1 MRILALGAHPDD
13 VELLCAGTL
22 ARYRARGAHVSIAIL
37 TNGAPTT
44 RTTRSAARTSGSAT
58 RSTRPTARTTRSA
71 AMVGVRAREARE
83 AASLLG
89 ADPIM
94 LGLPDGFLYDTPET
108 RLLVVDL
115 LRRARPD
122 LLFAHH
128 PEDYHPDHRAASA
141 LASAARLL
149 AREPG
154 IETDH
159 PALGAVPAMF
169 HMDTLTGANAGTPDL
184 WVDITDTMATK
195 EAMVSCHKSQNDRR
209 RRRAGR
215 DFVDLARR
223 QSALRGGEAGVAH
236 AEAFTGTRAHPPTTA
251 ADLELPWIARTM
263 PAPDDAARAD
273 ETTDEHRRTGA

>member
-22 ARYRARGAHVSIAIL
+22 AHYRARGAHVTIAIL
-37 TNGAPTT
+37 TNGAPAARSTQLAQSAQ
-44 RTTRSAARTSGSAT
+44 SAAT
-58 RSTRPTARTTRSA
+58 
-71 AMVGVRAREARE
+71 VGIRAREARE
-83 AASLLG
+83 AASVLG
-89 ADPIM
+89 AEPIM

-108 RLLVVDL
+108 RLLIVDL

-184 WVDITDTMATK
+184 WVDITDTMPTK
-195 EAMVSCHKSQNDRR
+195 EAMVSHHDSQNDRR
-209 RRRAGR
+209 RRRGGR

-223 QSALRGGEAGVAH
+223 QSALRGNEVGVAY
-236 AEAFTGTRAHPPTTA
+236 AEAFTGTRAHPPTTP
-251 ADLELPWIARTM
+251 ADLELPWIART
-263 PAPDDAARAD
+263 APDPNNAAEVVEASPDERRRA
-273 ETTDEHRRTGA
+273 EA

>member
-22 ARYRARGAHVSIAIL
+22 AYYRARGAHVDIAIL
-37 TNGAPTT
+37 TNGAPT
-44 RTTRSAARTSGSAT
+44 ARVAPPVAT
-58 RSTRPTARTTRSA
+58 I
-71 AMVGVRAREARE
+71 GVRAREARE
-83 AASLLG
+83 AASVLG
-89 ADPIM
+89 VDPIL

-115 LRRARPD
+115 LRRTRPD
-122 LLFAHH
+122 LVFAHH
-128 PEDYHPDHRAASA
+128 PDDYHPDHRAASA
-141 LASAARLL
+141 LAGAARLL

-159 PALGAVPAMF
+159 PALGAVPGMF

-184 WVDITDTMATK
+184 WVDITDTMPTK
-195 EAMVSCHKSQNDRR
+195 EAMLARHASQNDRR

-223 QSALRGGEAGVAH
+223 QSTVRGAEVGVAH
-236 AEAFTGTRAHPPTTA
+236 AEAFTGARAHPPTTPTA
-251 ADLELPWIARTM
+251 LELPWIARA
-263 PAPDDAARAD
+263 APEVGNASESLD
-273 ETTDEHRRTGA
+273 TTREHRRAGA